1 MGVVCKQ
8 PTTPFGKSN
17 ILTSKCAN
25 VGSSA
30 KIYIIFEKKKED
42 YFIEIDYVLNTNNG
56 SAFKI
61 THTQM

>member
-30 KIYIIFEKKKED
+30 QQQKKKAKKTTEKQ
-42 YFIEIDYVLNTNNG
+42 I
-56 SAFKI
+56 K
-61 THTQM
+61 M